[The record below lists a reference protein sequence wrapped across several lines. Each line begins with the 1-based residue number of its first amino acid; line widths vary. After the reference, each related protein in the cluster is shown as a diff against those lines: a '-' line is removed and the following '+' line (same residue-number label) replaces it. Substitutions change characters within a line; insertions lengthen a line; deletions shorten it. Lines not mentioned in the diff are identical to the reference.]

1 MPLEHELP
9 DDFDRTLE
17 GFAGMQAQLNHDRAQ
32 QTLRTMLEH
41 NDLSQRER
49 AKLAEELEELETW
62 LARLDRDAIQIA
74 AFGMV
79 GRGKSSMLN
88 ALLGQEAFVTG
99 AIHGV
104 TTKADWVTW
113 QVAEWQDEW
122 GLELPTVVNE
132 QVEFFD
138 TPGIDEISG
147 SQHANIA
154 WEVARQAD
162 LILFVVSGD
171 VTAIERSALQQ
182 LREVGKPML
191 LVFNKIDQYSE
202 LDRQAIYQKIC
213 NERVRE
219 LLSAEEVVMVAAA
232 PLIDRLVTLP
242 NGQPQV
248 IQERGHPQVAELKS
262 KILQVLY
269 QEGKSLV
276 ALNSM
281 VSAHRLQE
289 KVTGCKMTS
298 RDRIANDR
306 IWQAVMAKAVAVAL
320 NPVTALDLL
329 AGAAIDIAMIMNLA
343 KIYDLPLTKQGAA
356 KLFQT
361 ILLGMGGIATG
372 EVLVTLGLS
381 GLKGLLGMAAPVT
394 GGLSIA
400 PYTAVAVAQAT
411 MAGVATYSIGQVAKT
426 YLANGAS
433 WSEHSPKSVVQD
445 ILATIDE
452 DSIMNRIKQE
462 LTHQLERHG
471 NNRIAK

>member
-1 MPLEHELP
+1 MSPEHELP
-9 DDFDRTLE
+9 DDLDQTLE
-17 GFAGMQAQLNHDRAQ
+17 GFAGMQAQINRDRAQ
-32 QTLRTMLEH
+32 QSLRLMLER
-41 NDLSQRER
+41 NDLSHRER

-62 LARLDRDAIQIA
+62 LSRLDRDAIQIA

-79 GRGKSSMLN
+79 GRGKSSILN
-88 ALLGQEAFVTG
+88 ALLGQDAFVTG

-122 GLELPTVVNE
+122 GLDLPTVVNE

-138 TPGIDEISG
+138 TPGIDEVSG
-147 SQHANIA
+147 TQHANIA
-154 WEVARQAD
+154 WEVAQQAD
-162 LILFVVSGD
+162 LILFVISGD
-171 VTAIERSALQQ
+171 VTEIERSALQQ

-202 LDRQAIYQKIC
+202 IDRQAIYQKIC

-232 PLIDRLVTLP
+232 PLIDRLITQPDGQQQVVTER
-242 NGQPQV
+242 GQPR
-248 IQERGHPQVAELKS
+248 IAELKS

-281 VSAHRLQE
+281 ISANRLQE
-289 KVTGCKMTS
+289 KVISCKMTS

-329 AGAAIDIAMIMNLA
+329 AGAAIDVAMIVNLS

-381 GLKGLLGMAAPVT
+381 GLKGLLGIAAPVT

-433 WSEHSPKSVVQD
+433 WSEHSPKTVVKE

-462 LTHQLERHG
+462 LNRQLERPS
-471 NNRIAK
+471 